1 MSDLEDFQ
9 RDHGDQWASITQH
22 PAFGAAMSLL
32 NLRKIAGI
40 ATLSDEQIA
49 STGTLVLADLRGHL
63 NHENDLINLSAAKEF
78 VFGEPLRESYPDP
91 ATELAEQQAADQEQ
105 PAAAPK
111 KPRRKTK

>member
-40 ATLSDEQIA
+40 ASLSDETIEV
-49 STGTLVLADLRGHL
+49 SGKLIVADLRGHL
-63 NHENDLINLSAAKEF
+63 QHENDLINLATAKDF
-78 VFGEPLRESYPDP
+78 VFGTPLTETYPDP
-91 ATELAEQQAADQEQ
+91 AEEAAEQAAGTEE
-105 PAAAPK
+105 PPVEPK
-111 KPRRKTK
+111 KPRRRKK